1 VLTRRGRPAAR
12 APRGLGLVELMVG
25 IAIGLFVVSAAIGL
39 AVTHL
44 DNNRRL
50 QIEAQL
56 QQDLRAAVDI
66 VARELRRAGMTAM
79 PAAFVAT
86 PTQSGGPSGREAV
99 TPAVD
104 PDDPVVANAVVFAY
118 ERQPAVIVGPF
129 GFRLGAAGAGPNA
142 RGVVQTLL
150 AGGGWQEL
158 TDPQVIDVTT
168 FRVTARPFAPLPVV
182 CPRACTGG
190 GTDCWPT
197 VTVREYL
204 VEVGARAV
212 HDPRIERRLDAVVR
226 LRNDLVGF
234 NDPAAPT
241 QLCPP

>member
-1 VLTRRGRPAAR
+1 VLTPGGMRLAR
-12 APRGLGLVELMVG
+12 AQRGLGLVELMVG

-50 QIEAQL
+50 QLEVQL
-56 QQDLRAAVDI
+56 QQDMRAAVDI
-66 VARELRRAGMTAM
+66 VARELRRAGMTSS

-86 PTQSGGPSGREAV
+86 PTQAGGPSGREAV
-99 TPAVD
+99 TPAAGW
-104 PDDPVVANAVVFAY
+104 ANAVVFSY
-118 ERQPAVIVGPF
+118 ERQPAIVVGPF
-129 GFRLGAAGAGPNA
+129 GFRLGAAGAGQNA

-150 AGGGWQEL
+150 TGGGWQEL
-158 TDPQVIDVTT
+158 TDPQVIDVVD
-168 FRVTARPFAPLPVV
+168 FRVTARPAAPLPVV
-182 CPRACTGG
+182 CPRECAGG
-190 GTDCWPT
+190 GTACWPT

-204 VEVGARAV
+204 VELGARAV
-212 HDPRIERRLDAVVR
+212 HDPRIERRLDTVVR

-241 QLCPP
+241 RLCPP